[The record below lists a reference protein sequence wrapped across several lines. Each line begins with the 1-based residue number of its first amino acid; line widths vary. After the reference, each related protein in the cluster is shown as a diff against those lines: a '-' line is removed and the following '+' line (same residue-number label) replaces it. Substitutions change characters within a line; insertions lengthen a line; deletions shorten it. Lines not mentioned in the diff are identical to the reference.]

1 MAVTT
6 IADKL
11 NGEFALI
18 HRAHDGKSQ
27 SDRMDLLVGRVKDK
41 VGFVAVVSGALLSCL
56 RAQVAILVDDMID
69 TATTLSLAARTLHD
83 KGAKAVHALIS
94 HGSIFSLFPT
104 FSPAS
109 LIEIR
114 EGRGVGPEKDHI
126 YLQLSHLPAEV
137 LHERLPGISEM
148 AAIFSGVDVTKEPI
162 RVLPTVHYH
171 MGGMPTKYTGEVLTI
186 DEKGNDKIVPGLYAA
201 GEAACVSV
209 HGANVPGA
217 NS

>member
-1 MAVTT
+1 VTA

-11 NGEFALI
+11 NVEFALI

-27 SDRMDLLVGRVKDK
+27 SDRMDLVVGHVKDK
-41 VGFVAVVSGALLSCL
+41 
-56 RAQVAILVDDMID
+56 VAILVDDMID

-137 LHERLPGISEM
+137 LHERLPGISDT

-162 RVLPTVHYH
+162 PVLPTVHYH
-171 MGGMPTKYTGEVLTI
+171 
-186 DEKGNDKIVPGLYAA
+186 
-201 GEAACVSV
+201 
-209 HGANVPGA
+209 
-217 NS
+217 